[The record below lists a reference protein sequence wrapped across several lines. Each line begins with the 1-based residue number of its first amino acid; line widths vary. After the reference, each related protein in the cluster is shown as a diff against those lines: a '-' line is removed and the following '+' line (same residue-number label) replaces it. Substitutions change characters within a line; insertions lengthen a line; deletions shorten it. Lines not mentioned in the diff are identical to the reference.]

1 MADIAHELVSAFNRH
16 PNMAYSPGPNE
27 VLHEKTPNGETVTIT
42 LQAQHVKALTRI
54 VNAAPLN
61 GDPFERRVYIS
72 EYTDLPS
79 VTEQKLHRFIHD
91 NNMEYNLDSVIT
103 GFFELNTC
111 VDSMK
116 ITLPGGKYHAV
127 RIDSITQSAND
138 GKATTF
144 VYLAEPTFGG
154 GELLSCYGTNPEKVE
169 GDETV
174 SGEGR
179 AIRYYPPTKYSPLG
193 GILMERT
200 Y

>member
-1 MADIAHELVSAFNRH
+1 MTDTTLKLTEAFNRH
-16 PNMAYSPGPNE
+16 DSLYNALLGNMQTLTTAHTEE
-27 VLHEKTPNGETVTIT
+27 VSIT
-42 LQAQHVKALTRI
+42 LDAGRVRALTRI

-72 EYTDLPS
+72 EDTDLPN
-79 VTEQKLHRFIHD
+79 VTEQKLLRFIHD
-91 NNMEYNLDSVIT
+91 NNMERNLDSVVT
-103 GFFELNTC
+103 AFFELNTC
-111 VDSMK
+111 VDSMR

-127 RIDSITQSAND
+127 RIDSITQSAPA
-138 GKATTF
+138 GKAITS
-144 VYLAEPTFGG
+144 VCLAEPTFGG
-154 GELLSCYGTNPEKVE
+154 GELLSCYGTKPEKVE

>member
-42 LQAQHVKALTRI
+42 LQAKHVKALTRI
-54 VNAAPLN
+54 VNAAPPN

-91 NNMEYNLDSVIT
+91 NNMEYNLDSVVT
-103 GFFELNTC
+103 GFFEVNTC
-111 VDSMK
+111 VDSMN

-127 RIDSITQSAND
+127 RIDRITQSAND

-154 GELLSCYGTNPEKVE
+154 GELLSCDGTNPEKVE

-179 AIRYYPPTKYSPLG
+179 AIRYYLPTKYSPLG
-193 GILMERT
+193 GILVERI

>member
-1 MADIAHELVSAFNRH
+1 
-16 PNMAYSPGPNE
+16 
-27 VLHEKTPNGETVTIT
+27 
-42 LQAQHVKALTRI
+42 
-54 VNAAPLN
+54 
-61 GDPFERRVYIS
+61 
-72 EYTDLPS
+72 
-79 VTEQKLHRFIHD
+79 
-91 NNMEYNLDSVIT
+91 MEYNLDSVVT
-103 GFFELNTC
+103 GFFEVNTC
-111 VDSMK
+111 VDSMN

-154 GELLSCYGTNPEKVE
+154 GELLSCHGTNPEKVE

>member
-16 PNMAYSPGPNE
+16 PNMARSPALNE
-27 VLHEKTPNGETVTIT
+27 VLHKKTPNGETVTIT

-61 GDPFERRVYIS
+61 GDPFEHRVYIS
-72 EYTDLPS
+72 EYTDLPM
-79 VTEQKLHRFIHD
+79 VTEQKLHRFLHD
-91 NNMEYNLDSVIT
+91 NNMEYNLDSVVT
-103 GFFELNTC
+103 GFFELNTY

-154 GELLSCYGTNPEKVE
+154 CELLSCHGTKPEKVE

-174 SGEGR
+174 SGEGL